1 MATPEDATPLDE
13 GRTIVEPEQNEPQ
26 EAGSSGTDA
35 PGAEWPDAEQPDI
48 DRLGIERQEQDALLA
63 SVQLIGADALFD
75 EAFYAAASGVG
86 GGRGDL
92 VTHYLTIGEPAFVS
106 PSLEFDVRFYRDT
119 NPDVVQSGGSALVH
133 YLTHGRNER
142 RYPNRRRLQRDA
154 ERVTASGLFD
164 ARVYAWDR
172 GRPAQA
178 GLSEA
183 EDYLAARNHRAP
195 IGQQFDSGFYAHVY
209 DDLSGPGFTAPAIPI
224 LHYIDIGR
232 AQLRVCNDRQLQREI
247 EAGRTRFNEHYYLD
261 QFRNRFPDE
270 PLPADL
276 LRHYI
281 LTGNRLGLD
290 PAPDFS
296 GDYYLR
302 LYPDLRTSGMTPFYH
317 FAAHGHAEGRVGRP
331 DFTSVTSAGQAAFDG
346 GKPTLLLA
354 SHEASRTGAPLVG
367 LNVGARLADTHNVIS
382 YLGRAGP
389 LLGDFAAHSCLLVV
403 APLSPLDAEY
413 LLLHL
418 KGTHRLAAVLL
429 NSVETSNFAQAA
441 LQADLPSVAL
451 VHEFAEY
458 TLPPGRMSEVIESI
472 DRVITPATLIRDSVQ
487 AELLATRAGF
497 ANSIEVRPQGYL
509 PRLPEDGAGDDL
521 TREEILALI
530 GADGSG
536 AGGEAAPRVKLVLG
550 AGYVQMRKGVDL
562 FVQTAGE
569 MRRLWGDDFRFVW
582 VGDGYNP
589 TADLQYSAWVADMV
603 QRLDLGGHVF
613 FLPVQ
618 SSLDRLFALSDVFF
632 LPSRLDPFPNVALD
646 AFRAG
651 RAVVCFDRA
660 TGVADTLR
668 DQLGHGAAAGAAVA
682 YCNVT
687 HAAEALIRLF
697 DPAEVERALGNA
709 ALAQRVFEFGD
720 YMGVIAA
727 QLASAATL
735 HDEAAR
741 AAKAILESGLFDAAF
756 HENGPAT
763 IGTAA
768 VHAATRAYVA
778 RGQKGLLRYNP
789 RPGFNEGI
797 ARRRLRQPG
806 PALDPNGSEPTHRC
820 IILREDFGRGVTRA
834 PLGLPGPFSS
844 AVAAW
849 A

>member
-1 MATPEDATPLDE
+1 MATPEDSTALVE
-13 GRTIVEPEQNEPQ
+13 GRAIVELERNEPQ

-35 PGAEWPDAEQPDI
+35 SGADWPDAEPPDLE
-48 DRLGIERQEQDALLA
+48 RLRIERQEQDALLA
-63 SVQLIGADALFD
+63 SAQLIGAEALFD

-119 NPDVVQSGGSALVH
+119 NPDVVRSGGSALVH
-133 YLTHGRNER
+133 YLTHGRHER

-183 EDYLAARNHRAP
+183 EDYLVARNHRAP
-195 IGQQFDSGFYAHVY
+195 IGQQFDGEFYARVY
-209 DDLSGPGFTAPAIPI
+209 DDLSDPGFTAPVIPI

-232 AQLRVCNDRQLQREI
+232 AQLRVCNDRQLKREI

-261 QFRNRFPDE
+261 QFRNQFPDD
-270 PLPADL
+270 PLPADP

-302 LYPDLRTSGMTPFYH
+302 RYPDLRVSGMTPFYH

-389 LLGDFAAHSCLLVV
+389 LLRDFAAHSCLLVV

-418 KGTHRLAAVLL
+418 KATHRLAAVLL

-458 TLPPGRMSEVIESI
+458 TLPPGRMSEVIESV

-509 PRLPEDGAGDDL
+509 PRLPEDGAEDDL

-530 GADGSG
+530 GADGSAQAARPRPRSSSCWAPAMCRCARASTCSCRPLARCAGCG
-536 AGGEAAPRVKLVLG
+536 AMTSVSSGSAKATT
-550 AGYVQMRKGVDL
+550 Q
-562 FVQTAGE
+562 
-569 MRRLWGDDFRFVW
+569 RRTCNTRRGS
-582 VGDGYNP
+582 P
-589 TADLQYSAWVADMV
+589 TWCSGWT
-603 QRLDLGGHVF
+603 
-613 FLPVQ
+613 
-618 SSLDRLFALSDVFF
+618 S
-632 LPSRLDPFPNVALD
+632 
-646 AFRAG
+646 
-651 RAVVCFDRA
+651 
-660 TGVADTLR
+660 ADTFFSCR
-668 DQLGHGAAAGAAVA
+668 CKA
-682 YCNVT
+682 
-687 HAAEALIRLF
+687 ALIGCSRCPTCSSYRRGSIHSRTWRWMRSGPGGRSCASTVR
-697 DPAEVERALGNA
+697 PA
-709 ALAQRVFEFGD
+709 
-720 YMGVIAA
+720 
-727 QLASAATL
+727 S
-735 HDEAAR
+735 
-741 AAKAILESGLFDAAF
+741 
-756 HENGPAT
+756 P
-763 IGTAA
+763 
-768 VHAATRAYVA
+768 TRC
-778 RGQKGLLRYNP
+778 G
-789 RPGFNEGI
+789 
-797 ARRRLRQPG
+797 
-806 PALDPNGSEPTHRC
+806 
-820 IILREDFGRGVTRA
+820 
-834 PLGLPGPFSS
+834 FSS
-844 AVAAW
+844 ATRPLRAPPSPIAT
-849 A
+849 